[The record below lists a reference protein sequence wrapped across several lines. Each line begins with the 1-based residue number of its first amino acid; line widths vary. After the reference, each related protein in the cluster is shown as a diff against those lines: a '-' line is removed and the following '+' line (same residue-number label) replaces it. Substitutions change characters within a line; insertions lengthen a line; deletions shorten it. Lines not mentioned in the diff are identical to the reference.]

1 MSKKDYYTY
10 ISNDTTSSYDLNI
23 YEDYPSVL
31 DVDLIKIHKD
41 HASLLDINFELGEL
55 VETYNGELG
64 IVIERLSNISD
75 IDTSD
80 LCSAM
85 YKVQVGDQTQ
95 FWMGLSLKKI
105 KKPLDR

>member
-31 DVDLIKIHKD
+31 DIDLIKIHKD

-55 VETYNGELG
+55 
-64 IVIERLSNISD
+64 
-75 IDTSD
+75 
-80 LCSAM
+80 A
-85 YKVQVGDQTQ
+85 
-95 FWMGLSLKKI
+95 
-105 KKPLDR
+105 